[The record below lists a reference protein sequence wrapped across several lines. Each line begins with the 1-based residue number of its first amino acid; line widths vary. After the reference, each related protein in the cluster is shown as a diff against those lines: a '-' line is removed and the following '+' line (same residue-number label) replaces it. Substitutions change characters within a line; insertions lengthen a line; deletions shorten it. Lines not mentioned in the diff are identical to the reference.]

1 MIEKAII
8 KIIIVIAGIG
18 LLVYLVFAMA
28 ELSAQNKHL
37 INVMA
42 KMQQSWLDSNEM
54 TISNLKDTDRI
65 KEIYSHNF
73 YRILEKIKKDD
84 DGILEVSTP
93 ESIKKYL
100 QVPPKGV
107 DVYD

>member
-1 MIEKAII
+1 MLEKAVI
-8 KIIIVIAGIG
+8 KIVLVLAGIG

-28 ELSAQNKHL
+28 ELSAQNKQL

-65 KEIYSHNF
+65 KEIYSNNF
-73 YRILEKIKKDD
+73 YKILEKIKKDD

-100 QVPPKGV
+100 QVPPDGV
-107 DVYD
+107 NVYE

>member
-1 MIEKAII
+1 MLEKAVI
-8 KIIIVIAGIG
+8 KIVFVIAGIG

-28 ELSAQNKHL
+28 ELSEQNKQL

-54 TISNLKDTDRI
+54 TISNLKDTDKI
-65 KEIYSHNF
+65 KEIYSNNF
-73 YRILEKIKKDD
+73 YKVLEVIKKDN
-84 DGILEVSTP
+84 GILEEDTP
-93 ESIKKYL
+93 QSIKKYL
-100 QVPPKGV
+100 QVPPKGI

>member
-1 MIEKAII
+1 MLEKAVI
-8 KIIIVIAGIG
+8 KIVFVLAGIG

-28 ELSAQNKHL
+28 ELSAQNKQL
-37 INVMA
+37 ITVMA

-54 TISNLKDTDRI
+54 TISNLQDTDKI
-65 KEIYSHNF
+65 KDIYSKNF

-100 QVPPKGV
+100 QVPPKGI